1 MKKRIGVQ
9 LELEVDKYCEMQAK
23 LLGISKSGFINVAIA
38 QYRQQNIMI
47 EQLPDMLKRLND
59 IQINTDKKDK

>member
-1 MKKRIGVQ
+1 MKKRVAVQ
-9 LELEVDKYCEMQAK
+9 LELEVDKYCEEQAK

-47 EQLPDMLKRLND
+47 EQLPNMVKRLND
-59 IQINTDKKDK
+59 MGINTSNKDK